1 MNLKIPKDLVDAIIV
16 SFLWAEWFTQKL
28 LCLPYRLYVKFDQW
42 NFNRNLDQRNKELAE
57 KTPLPKN

>member
-1 MNLKIPKDLVDAIIV
+1 MIEKYIILSLLYLEYIV
-16 SFLWAEWFTQKL
+16 QKT

-57 KTPLPKN
+57 KTPFSK